1 MTQAVKLAARITGG
15 NRNLLY
21 KHEAA
26 RPIDQHD

>member
-21 KHEAA
+21 KHQLG
-26 RPIDQHD
+26 RDQHD